1 MTNIGTLAGTGWAA
15 AVARCPKRMA
25 HGPCAGVGAVGMCEV
40 PGVGPW
46 TAHGFLLIALDRPD
60 VFLPGDLA
68 LRRGQAGVR
77 LRPRTNRTGDGL
89 AGGALASVSK
99 LGCGLSVRV

>member
-1 MTNIGTLAGTGWAA
+1 
-15 AVARCPKRMA
+15 
-25 HGPCAGVGAVGMCEV
+25 
-40 PGVGPW
+40 
-46 TAHGFLLIALDRPD
+46 

-89 AGGALASVSK
+89 AGGALASVSR